1 MKPTNYQQSLAYLY
15 GLQKMGI
22 KLGLANITQLLA
34 SLGNPE
40 RQFASIQVAGSNG
53 KGSTCAYLASILQTA
68 GFKVGLY
75 TSPHLIDFSERI
87 KINGQPIPPGR
98 VVELSGRLRTLVAAA
113 PCFNSGANYPTFFE
127 TVTAL
132 AFEYFREEKIDI
144 AILETGMGGRL
155 DATNVVNPLL
165 AVITNICL
173 EHQAYLGETLAE
185 IAAEKAG
192 IIKKHTPVLTAVSQ
206 PEALECLEQTCR
218 RQEATLHQLQHEVK
232 AHLQQRWPWQ
242 VFSLETPSG
251 TLSDLSINLLGNC
264 QLQNALLAIR
274 TAQLLSAEVGWTI
287 GEEAIRKGL
296 AQTQWP
302 GRMQLMATRPWL
314 LLDGAHNPTA
324 IKELLHNLA
333 LFPHQHLIVVLGVME
348 DKDLA
353 GIVSLFGQVDTLIF
367 TRAEISRAAS
377 PQQLADT
384 LNNPQGRA
392 IVTENVSEALR
403 QAKALAGKDDLICV
417 TGSLYVVGEAQA
429 ALSGAAL
436 ETIRSVQ

>member
-1 MKPTNYQQSLAYLY
+1 MQPPNYQQTLAYLY

-22 KLGLANITQLLA
+22 KLGLANISRLLA
-34 SLGNPE
+34 SLGHPE
-40 RQFASIQVAGSNG
+40 RQFPSVQVAGSNG
-53 KGSTCAYLASILQTA
+53 KGSTCAYLASILQAA

-75 TSPHLIDFSERI
+75 TSPHLIDFTERI
-87 KINGQPIPPGR
+87 KINNQPIPPER
-98 VVELSGRLRTLVAAA
+98 VVELSQRLRTLVAADL
-113 PCFNSGANYPTFFE
+113 CFNSGTNYPTFFE

-132 AFEYFREEKIDI
+132 AFEYFREEEIDI
-144 AILETGMGGRL
+144 AVLETGMGGRL

-165 AVITNICL
+165 AVITNLCL

-192 IIKKHTPVLTAVSQ
+192 IIKKQTPVLTAVSQ

-218 RQEATLHQLQHEVK
+218 QQDAALHQLQHEVK

-242 VFSLETPSG
+242 LFSLETPSG
-251 TLSDLSINLLGNC
+251 TLTDLSINLLGDC
-264 QLQNALLAIR
+264 QLQNALLAVR
-274 TAQLLSAEVGWTI
+274 AAQLLSAETGWQI
-287 GEEAIRKGL
+287 EEAAIRKGL

-324 IKELLHNLA
+324 VKELLHNLA
-333 LFPHQHLIVVLGVME
+333 LFPHRRLIVVLGVME

-353 GIVSLFGQVDTLIF
+353 GIISLFGQADTLIL
-367 TRAEISRAAS
+367 TRAGIPRAAS
-377 PQQLADT
+377 PQELAAK
-384 LNNPQGRA
+384 LNNPKGRVIA
-392 IVTENVSEALR
+392 TESVSEALR
-403 QAKALAGKDDLICV
+403 QAQALTGKNDLICV

-429 ALSGAAL
+429 DLSGAAL